1 MALSENEHNFKLE
14 GKKMDHKE
22 EIVIIGGG
30 MGGLCFAAALH
41 RYDVTPSLNNYHS
54 FM

>member
-1 MALSENEHNFKLE
+1 MALNENEHILKAE
-14 GKKMDHKE
+14 GKKMHHE
-22 EIVIIGGG
+22 EKIVIIGGG

>member
-1 MALSENEHNFKLE
+1 MALSENEHILEAE
-14 GKKMDHKE
+14 GKKMHHEE

-41 RYDVTPSLNNYHS
+41 RYDATPS
-54 FM
+54 